1 MIKVITKTSK
11 LKKRIKVSKKKNP
24 TDKDIYEDYS
34 PPNFKGGEEIGND
47 IESYL
52 KKNSENFSKIG
63 SGDFAEVH
71 KFKLTK
77 RLFINNKFLDKGT
90 YVIKIYYADELK
102 RFEIDKLTLL
112 SKYGL
117 IPKIYVITKYYII
130 MDYIDGYT
138 LEYIKS
144 EYFKKDY
151 TNDEYWKI
159 RKYIDDKVNNLRI
172 VWDRLGFYHGDLNPK
187 NIIVSKN
194 LKSVYLI
201 DPWTAD

>member
-1 MIKVITKTSK
+1 MIKIINKTSK

-24 TDKDIYEDYS
+24 TYEDFS
-34 PPNFKGGEEIGND
+34 PLNFKGLEEIGND

-63 SGDFAEVH
+63 AGDFAEVH

-90 YVIKIYYADELK
+90 YVIKIYYSDELK
-102 RFEIDKLTLL
+102 RFEINKLILL

-117 IPKIYVITKYYII
+117 IPKIYIITKYYII

-144 EYFKKDY
+144 EYFKRDY

-159 RKYIDDKVNNLRI
+159 RKHIDDKVNNLKI
-172 VWDRLGFYHGDLNPK
+172 VWDKLGFYHGDLNSK
-187 NIIVSKN
+187 NIIISKN
-194 LKSVYLI
+194 LRNVYLI

>member
-1 MIKVITKTSK
+1 MIRIINKTSK
-11 LKKRIKVSKKKNP
+11 LKKKKNP
-24 TDKDIYEDYS
+24 TYEDFS
-34 PPNFKGGEEIGND
+34 PPNFKGLEEIGND

-52 KKNSENFSKIG
+52 KKNSESFSKIG

-90 YVIKIYYADELK
+90 YAIKIYYSDELK
-102 RFEIDKLTLL
+102 KHEIDKLTLL

-117 IPKIYVITKYYII
+117 IPKIYIISKYYII

-144 EYFKKDY
+144 EYFKRDY

-159 RKYIDDKVNNLRI
+159 RIYIDDKVNRLRI
-172 VWDRLGFYHGDLNPK
+172 IWDKLGFYHGDLNPK
-187 NIIVSKN
+187 NIMVSKS
-194 LKSVYLI
+194 LKNVYLI

>member
-1 MIKVITKTSK
+1 MIRIINKTSK
-11 LKKRIKVSKKKNP
+11 LKKRIKISKKKNP
-24 TDKDIYEDYS
+24 TYEDFS
-34 PPNFKGGEEIGND
+34 PPNFKGLEEIGND

-52 KKNSENFSKIG
+52 KKNSESFSKIG

-90 YVIKIYYADELK
+90 YVIKIYYSDELK
-102 RFEIDKLTLL
+102 RYEIDKLTLL

-117 IPKIYVITKYYII
+117 IPKIYIITKYYII

-144 EYFKKDY
+144 EYFKRDY

-172 VWDRLGFYHGDLNPK
+172 VWDKLGFYHGDLNPK
-187 NIIVSKN
+187 NIIISKN
-194 LKSVYLI
+194 LKNVYLI

>member
-1 MIKVITKTSK
+1 MIKIV
-11 LKKRIKVSKKKNP
+11 KKKIKVFKKKNP
-24 TDKDIYEDYS
+24 TYEDFS
-34 PPNFKGGEEIGND
+34 PPNIKGLEEIGND
-47 IESYL
+47 IEFYL

-63 SGDFAEVH
+63 SGDFAEAH
-71 KFKLTK
+71 MFKLTK
-77 RLFINNKFLDKGT
+77 RLFVNNKFLNKGI
-90 YVIKIYYADELK
+90 YVIKIYYSDELK
-102 RFEIDKLTLL
+102 TYEINKLTLL

-117 IPKIYVITKYYII
+117 IPKIYIITKYYII

-144 EYFKKDY
+144 EYFKRNY

-172 VWDRLGFYHGDLNPK
+172 IWDKLGFYHGDINPK

-201 DPWTAD
+201 DPWTVD